1 MHDSKLTIVLVED
14 DVRLANSI
22 AEYLDANGFE
32 TTIVSRG
39 DQAVRAIYTHQPSL
53 VILDLMLPGL
63 DGLSICKQLRPRYT
77 GPVLMLTA
85 RGDSVDEII
94 GLEVGA
100 DDYIAKPV
108 EPRLLLARIRALLR
122 RTEYP
127 EEQAPI
133 EVAGVRVDA
142 SNRTATVDG
151 NALELT
157 TAEFDLLHYLIRRA
171 GEIVTRDALHRDL
184 RGIAYDGIDRTI
196 DLRVSRLR
204 AKLLDDPKQP
214 QRIKAVRGKGYIF
227 ARSLHR

>member
-1 MHDSKLTIVLVED
+1 MRDSRLTIVLVED
-14 DVRLANSI
+14 DVRLAKSI
-22 AEYLDANGFE
+22 EEYLSANGFE
-32 TTIVSRG
+32 TTTVSRG
-39 DQAVRAIYTHQPSL
+39 DEAKGVIYANQPSL

-63 DGLSICKQLRPRYT
+63 DGLSICKQLRPRYM

-100 DDYIAKPV
+100 DDYLAKPV

-122 RTEYP
+122 RVDYP
-127 EEQAPI
+127 EEQAI
-133 EVAGVRVDA
+133 LEVAGVRVDA
-142 SNRTATVDG
+142 SNRTAALDG
-151 NALELT
+151 NPLELT
-157 TAEFDLLHYLIRRA
+157 TAEFDLLLYLIRRA
-171 GEIVTRDALHRDL
+171 GEIVTREALHQDL

-214 QRIKAVRGKGYIF
+214 RRIKAVRGKGYIF